1 MVEKRIGVIG
11 IVVDCPAETGSRV
24 SGYISQHSSIVV
36 GRMGIPYRER
46 NVSVI
51 ALIVEGTTDQIGAL
65 TGKLGNLQ
73 GVTVKSALTAKKI
86 YIEKE
91 KTKNE

>member
-11 IVVDCPAETGSRV
+11 IVVDCPEETGSRV
-24 SGYISQHSSIVV
+24 SGYISEHSSIVV

-51 ALIVEGTTDQIGAL
+51 ALIVEGTTDEIGAL

-73 GVTVKSALTAKKI
+73 GVTVKSALTSKKI

-91 KTKNE
+91 NKQNE